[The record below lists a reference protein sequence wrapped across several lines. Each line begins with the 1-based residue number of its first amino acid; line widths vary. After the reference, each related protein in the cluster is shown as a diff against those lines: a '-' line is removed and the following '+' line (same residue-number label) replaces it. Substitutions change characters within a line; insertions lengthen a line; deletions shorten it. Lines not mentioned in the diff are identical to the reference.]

1 MDIEKRVMEKMDSVV
16 MVAKQSADL
25 DFGRLPGWKDFVYPL
40 IRELVILEAKCE
52 NLLYLVGEL
61 MGPEI
66 FPVWPEDIRGM
77 ERKKNG

>member
-40 IRELVILEAKCE
+40 VRELVILEAKCE
-52 NLLYLVGEL
+52 ALRKGKWGQPPLLPDWSE
-61 MGPEI
+61 EI
-66 FPVWPEDIRGM
+66 QGM